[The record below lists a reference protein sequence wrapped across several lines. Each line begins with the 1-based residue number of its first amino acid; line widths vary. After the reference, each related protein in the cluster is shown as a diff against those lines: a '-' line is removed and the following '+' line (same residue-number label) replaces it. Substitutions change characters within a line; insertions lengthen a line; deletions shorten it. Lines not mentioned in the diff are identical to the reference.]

1 MDSPARE
8 RTFTLREES
17 CTTRAPPSA
26 TIIVFSADVWKNIST
41 KIIRWLFVK
50 LKRKQE
56 EGNVFLRK
64 NSASRGHDKERVR
77 ERETKKER
85 KKTGDARSW
94 RRAPLIAPARRPQR
108 PLKQLERCNKNN
120 HLQSNLPVHP
130 RGSHDAT
137 LGSTDLHDLRSPSS
151 PRKPV
156 PGNSLEQGL
165 SRITSC
171 TLCVCVCVCVRACVS
186 SLSSKTKAFALAR
199 NVTRVWPRVYVRMCA
214 CVCVCVCTRGIRNYE
229 ICPSLA
235 A

>member
-1 MDSPARE
+1 M
-8 RTFTLREES
+8 
-17 CTTRAPPSA
+17 
-26 TIIVFSADVWKNIST
+26 
-41 KIIRWLFVK
+41 
-50 LKRKQE
+50 
-56 EGNVFLRK
+56 FLRK

-171 TLCVCVCVCVRACVS
+171 TLCVCVCVCVCARVCLPSRRKRKRLRWRVMSRVFGHACTYVC
-186 SLSSKTKAFALAR
+186 
-199 NVTRVWPRVYVRMCA
+199 VRVCVCA
-214 CVCVCVCTRGIRNYE
+214 CVHAVYVTTKYVRR
-229 ICPSLA
+229 
-235 A
+235 